1 MSLDGSTSIAVFL
14 ERLASREATPGGG
27 AASGLMLA
35 IGAAQLAMVLRY
47 SVGRKGSAGFDA
59 TFQMWVDRS
68 DKIARLGVQ
77 LMVEDQEAYAAYRD
91 AKASGNEQALKDAS
105 ARCLLVPQTMITL
118 AEELGRAAEVFGPAV
133 NPWMRSDF
141 RVAMAS
147 LRAAISGAG
156 AIARVNI
163 DAADA
168 DAIVQLNTKLKSAIG
183 QIDRVVEQ
191 IK

>member
-14 ERLASREATPGGG
+14 ERLAGREPTPGGG

-47 SVGRKGSAGFDA
+47 SIGRKSSAGFDSMLQA
-59 TFQMWVDRS
+59 GVDRT
-68 DKIARLGVQ
+68 DKVAALGVQ
-77 LMVEDQEAYAAYRD
+77 LMIEDQEAYAAYRD
-91 AKASGNEQALKDAS
+91 AKTSGDEKALKEAS
-105 ARCLLVPQTMITL
+105 ARCLLVPQTLIAL
-118 AEELGRAAEVFGPAV
+118 AEELGRAAEGFSAAV

-156 AIARVNI
+156 AIAKVNI
-163 DAADA
+163 DASDA
-168 DAIVQLNTKLKSAIG
+168 AAIQHLDAKVKSAIG
-183 QIDRVVEQ
+183 LIDRVVEQ
-191 IK
+191 IR